1 MIDQK
6 SKNQEHIVFNNSEIS
21 YEEYIEDIEEVE
33 KERAKSF
40 DAPRRVLSLVKKKK
54 YIILTFNSSYLI
66 KIFFI
71 YISGGKMAGMAGYF
85 DVLRIKIGN
94 DRD

>member
-40 DAPRRVLSLVKKKK
+40 DAPRRVLSLVEKWREWQVISM
-54 YIILTFNSSYLI
+54 YYVSRSATIVIDHAD
-66 KIFFI
+66 I
-71 YISGGKMAGMAGYF
+71 YGIAT
-85 DVLRIKIGN
+85 
-94 DRD
+94 